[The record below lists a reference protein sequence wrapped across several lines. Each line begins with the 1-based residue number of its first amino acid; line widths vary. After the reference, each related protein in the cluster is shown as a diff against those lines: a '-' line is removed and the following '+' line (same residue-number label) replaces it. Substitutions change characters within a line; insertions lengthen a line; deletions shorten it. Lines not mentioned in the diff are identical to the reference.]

1 MTQKVVPYTMGGLA
15 LIAVLSLGILLS
27 FQHKPNGRNE
37 EAGPGA
43 LYSAEGTIREKQDT
57 LDGHCVMNIEL
68 SDDIAPSD
76 GQEDTVTV
84 AFSYR
89 YAGSK
94 ALNELKAGDLVAF
107 TYLPTPNDAGELAG
121 MRVSLKEPPQV

>member
-1 MTQKVVPYTMGGLA
+1 MTQKVDPYTMGGLA

-43 LYSAEGTIREKQDT
+43 LYSAEGTIREKRDT

-89 YAGSK
+89 YAGSE
-94 ALNELKAGDLVAF
+94 ALSELKAGDLVAF